1 MAIAPPIVINSVFYL
16 SNTRGLRTKICKM
29 ECPTIKNPKKGN
41 HLIIN
46 FWDARH
52 EEILHWSSFSFETRK
67 SITESRITTPTKK
80 TNPRT
85 QKKKKNCPLKYW
97 SFSTISIPIKLRK
110 VWTLNRISYTSSVIQ
125 KSAKKNKNKIMNSKS
140 NKLNKGN

>member
-1 MAIAPPIVINSVFYL
+1 MAIAPLIVINSVFYL

-52 EEILHWSSFSFETRK
+52 EEILHCSSFSFETRK

-85 QKKKKNCPLKYW
+85 PKKKKEKEKNCPLKYW

-125 KSAKKNKNKIMNSKS
+125 KSAKKTRT
-140 NKLNKGN
+140 KLWIRRPTN